1 MKVLEEKHEAVIDVW
16 FKPQVDKAKQ
26 GDIIPHRKTVN
37 KVYFYQSQFINDQ
50 EVFLKIELTKEM
62 ILDLSIKIQ
71 DIESQVVEMPFDELP
86 F

>member
-1 MKVLEEKHEAVIDVW
+1 MKVFEEKHEAVIDVW
-16 FKPQVDKAKQ
+16 FKPQVDKAKK
-26 GDIIPHRKTVN
+26 GDIIPYKKTVS
-37 KVYFYQSQFINDQ
+37 KVHFYQRQFINDQ

-62 ILDLSIKIQ
+62 ILVLSDKIQ